1 MRVRILCFLF
11 SLVFAFT
18 ACTSNIGPDP
28 EPVIYGAVD
37 FHGQE
42 YIFSNFECYVEGT
55 CGGPPQYSLS
65 IRMEDEQ
72 NRYLRFRIQ
81 DPNND
86 PFELLT
92 EGEHFATGQHWD
104 NVFNAISSSTFTINC
119 LNEEQ
124 LSVVWEEIEV
134 AEYTFS
140 GRGYIHIKQRLEL
153 VCADSIWIGSGF
165 AYPGDP
171 EYDHYY
177 STYCEPGY
185 YYPEQKIWFRCADS
199 HHILTTRIADN

>member
-1 MRVRILCFLF
+1 MRVRIVCFLF

-28 EPVIYGAVD
+28 EPVIYGTVD
-37 FHGQE
+37 FYGQE
-42 YIFSNFECYVEGT
+42 YIFSTFECYVAGT
-55 CGGPPQYSLS
+55 VGGPPQYSLS

-72 NRYLRFRIQ
+72 NRYLKFRIQ

-86 PFELLT
+86 PSELLT

-104 NVFNAISSSTFTINC
+104 DVFNAISGNTFTINN
-119 LNEEQ
+119 LNDEQ
-124 LSVVWEEIEV
+124 LSVVWGEIEV
-134 AEYTFS
+134 AEHTFS

-153 VCADSIWIGSGF
+153 ACADSIWIGDEY

-171 EYDHYY
+171 EYEQYY

-185 YYPEQKIWFRCADS
+185 YYPEQKIWFRCEDS
-199 HHILTTRIADN
+199 HHILTMRIADN